1 MKFAVTIAR
10 TYGSGGK
17 EIGKEIA
24 KNLGIDYY
32 NHRSLS
38 DEHTNDYVDDEA
50 ISYSLVIKDG
60 EVDFEAEDKVFKA
73 QSEAIRRIAAEKSCL
88 ILGRCADYVLED
100 YDNVIK
106 IFITASP
113 RDCMRRVMRLYEL
126 NPEDAKSLIHTM
138 NKSRSEYYS
147 YHTGRFRDNAT
158 NYDLSINVS
167 GFEIE
172 ESAKIITEFI
182 KRKLGI

>member
-1 MKFAVTIAR
+1 MKYAVTIAR

-24 KNLGIDYY
+24 KKLNIDYY
-32 NHRSLS
+32 SHRNLS
-38 DEHTNDYVDDEA
+38 NEHSNDYVDDEA
-50 ISYSLVIKDG
+50 ITYSLVIKDG
-60 EVDFEAEDKVFKA
+60 EVDFEAEDKVFRA
-73 QSEAIRRIAAEKSCL
+73 QSETIRSIAAEKSCL
-88 ILGRCADYVLED
+88 IIGRCADYVLED
-100 YDNVIK
+100 YDNVVR

-126 NPEDAKSLIHTM
+126 NPDDAKSLIHTM
-138 NKSRSEYYS
+138 NKSRSEYYL
-147 YHTGRFRDNAT
+147 YHTGRLRDNAT

-172 ESAKIITEFI
+172 ESARIITDFI
-182 KRKLGI
+182 KKKLGI

>member
-1 MKFAVTIAR
+1 MKYAVTIAR

-24 KNLGIDYY
+24 RKLGIDYY
-32 NHRSLS
+32 SHRSLS

-50 ISYSLVIKDG
+50 ITYSLVIKDG
-60 EVDFEAEDKVFKA
+60 EVDFEAEDKVFKS
-73 QSEAIRRIAAEKSCL
+73 QSEAIRSIAAEKSCL
-88 ILGRCADYVLED
+88 IIGRCADFVLEGCS
-100 YDNVIK
+100 NLVK

-113 RDCMRRVMRLYEL
+113 RDCMRRVMHLYEL

-138 NKSRSEYYS
+138 NKSRGEYYL
-147 YHTGRFRDNAT
+147 YHTGRSRDNAE

-167 GFEIE
+167 GLGIE
-172 ESAKIITEFI
+172 ESADIIIEFI
-182 KRKLGI
+182 KKKLGM